1 MRFCWVWRLG
11 IIFSLA
17 RLGTELPQ
25 YASKAQGLVNSAT
38 AKLAAL
44 GVGPEQIKQAAGSL
58 NLGKLA
64 GVIGALLSSVAG
76 LASNFV
82 FLLALLLFLS
92 VETGGAGDRMASI
105 AADRPRISEALGHFA
120 WGTRQYLLVTTVFG
134 AIVAVLDTVALALLG
149 IPLAVTWGL
158 LSFITNY
165 IPNIGFILG
174 VIPPALLG
182 LLTGGPK
189 LMVIVIVVY
198 CVLNT
203 VIQSVIQPRFIGDA
217 VGLSVTV
224 TFVVLFFWAWLLGPL
239 GAILAIPITL
249 LCKALLVDI
258 DPQARV
264 GRRAVAGLGE
274 GARPG
279 RTSAGEEAPS
289 SPARPSCRPGR
300 RHGRSDRRAVGPRGA
315 GRAVGRTGAIGSSTG
330 PARRYPVVD
339 RPCSSRPSATQ
350 LLASARPATGK
361 PRISPGT
368 KTESRRSA
376 GRSQLSSLTTQTRSY
391 AVAWRAAN
399 LNSSC
404 AASPSYS
411 RSSGPSRYSRR
422 SLWPPAICRRNTG
435 ATTSSKSS
443 SSISPT
449 ASKPI
454 VPGGMSNICLNTVS
468 GPRVCSGWSS
478 GGGRTSVVRPRS
490 AVIVARPRH
499 HRLIREG

>member
-1 MRFCWVWRLG
+1 MTTPVPEPGVVGAVPTPLANGAGPRRGALPRALVILIGAAAVVVVVAGIQATAWLIGPAFMALIVVIAVAPVHGWLRRHGWPGWATTLVLILLVYGILLGLALG

-25 YASKAQGLVNSAT
+25 YASKADDLVNSAT

-44 GVGPEQIKQAAGSL
+44 GVGPEQLQQAASSL

-92 VETGGAGDRMASI
+92 VETGGAGDRIASI
-105 AADRPRISEALGHFA
+105 AADRPRVAEALGHFA

-134 AIVAVLDTVALALLG
+134 FIVAVLDTIALGILG

-182 LLTGGPK
+182 LLTGGPT

-258 DPQARV
+258 DPQARWADALL
-264 GRRAVAGLGE
+264 RD
-274 GARPG
+274 
-279 RTSAGEEAPS
+279 SAKEPDPAAP
-289 SPARPSCRPGR
+289 
-300 RHGRSDRRAVGPRGA
+300 
-315 GRAVGRTGAIGSSTG
+315 T
-330 PARRYPVVD
+330 PV
-339 RPCSSRPSATQ
+339 
-350 LLASARPATGK
+350 K
-361 PRISPGT
+361 
-368 KTESRRSA
+368 KSRRRRRDHRA
-376 GRSQLSSLTTQTRSY
+376 DPVDGTDGQT
-391 AVAWRAAN
+391 AEQPVRAA
-399 LNSSC
+399 
-404 AASPSYS
+404 PD
-411 RSSGPSRYSRR
+411 
-422 SLWPPAICRRNTG
+422 
-435 ATTSSKSS
+435 
-443 SSISPT
+443 
-449 ASKPI
+449 
-454 VPGGMSNICLNTVS
+454 VP
-468 GPRVCSGWSS
+468 
-478 GGGRTSVVRPRS
+478 
-490 AVIVARPRH
+490 
-499 HRLIREG
+499 